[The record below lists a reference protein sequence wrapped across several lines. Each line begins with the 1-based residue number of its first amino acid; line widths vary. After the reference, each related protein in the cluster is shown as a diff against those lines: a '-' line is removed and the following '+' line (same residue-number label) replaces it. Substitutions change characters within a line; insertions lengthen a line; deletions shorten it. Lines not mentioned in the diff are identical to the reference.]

1 MTGTLA
7 TVITIAALALLAS
20 TAPAAAQQ
28 RMPAEL
34 VGEWCPV
41 SKPRCRL
48 HEGSMVAPTMI
59 TTWADGSPDDDEG
72 VDPTM
77 CEVKRIRGRWQ
88 LDLVCNGEGVEPD
101 LKMTETWATGSS
113 SVAKVTTA
121 ATLTHTSDASTSVR
135 RPARQGERPASHHAE
150 RVSRPMVFEW

>member
-1 MTGTLA
+1 MSAAQPQGDRRVPGPKGLFPADARRLPAPQRLQGRVAMPVAWAVGGCPMTGTLA
-7 TVITIAALALLAS
+7 TVITIAALALRAS

-28 RMPAEL
+28 RMPA
-34 VGEWCPV
+34 
-41 SKPRCRL
+41 
-48 HEGSMVAPTMI
+48 
-59 TTWADGSPDDDEG
+59 
-72 VDPTM
+72 
-77 CEVKRIRGRWQ
+77 
-88 LDLVCNGEGVEPD
+88 DLVCNGEGVEPD

-150 RVSRPMVFEW
+150 RVSRPMV